1 VHGKLIPIYI
11 FFKIVNWLLN
21 NRCQFNIVFTNLLQ
35 RHLLFNYPVPAM
47 QQVVSETKSAK
58 IEQSILW
65 PKWINSCLDTLL
77 YLLTDKN
84 LPLYKRE
91 ILKCSVSKMKSSFLY
106 LVLSFFHLGFA
117 EYEKIVFYQPEQIH
131 LALGGNHK
139 HLFTF

>member
-1 VHGKLIPIYI
+1 M
-11 FFKIVNWLLN
+11 
-21 NRCQFNIVFTNLLQ
+21 NRCQINNVFINLLQ
-35 RHLLFNYPVPAM
+35 QHLLFNYPVPAM

-91 ILKCSVSKMKSSFLY
+91 ILKCSVSKMKSSILY
-106 LVLSFFHLGFA
+106 LVLSLLHLGFA
-117 EYEKIVFYQPEQIH
+117 EYEKIVYYQPVQIH

-139 HLFTF
+139 HYLLFNWLYVIHKCLHFQFIAL